1 MFYPRFTKVVIN
13 HFMSQDQSIPR
24 RNKVDWHMAN
34 DDPILDTM
42 RSSSAIPKP
51 KYVHQTTKEKTV
63 QELKASSGK
72 RIKSAAKV
80 TKSGKKK
87 QPAQGLETLSEIALG
102 SGADEGTGVK
112 PGVPDVP
119 TYGSD
124 DEQISWK
131 SSEEEDDDEV
141 AVNDDDD
148 DNDDDN
154 DNVDNQDDEGKEY
167 NDEEDK

>member
-1 MFYPRFTKVVIN
+1 MKESEHLRLTMLLLLERRFQNRSMYVEL
-13 HFMSQDQSIPR
+13 PR
-24 RNKVDWHMAN
+24 RRLNKHLKLLSVKESN
-34 DDPILDTM
+34 LLL
-42 RSSSAIPKP
+42 SS
-51 KYVHQTTKEKTV
+51 H
-63 QELKASSGK
+63 AS
-72 RIKSAAKV
+72 
-80 TKSGKKK
+80 
-87 QPAQGLETLSEIALG
+87 G

-124 DEQISWK
+124 DEKISWK
-131 SSEEEDDDEV
+131 SSEEEDDNEV
-141 AVNDDDD
+141 AMNDDDD

>member
-1 MFYPRFTKVVIN
+1 MKESEHLRLTKLLLLERRFQN
-13 HFMSQDQSIPR
+13 QSMYVELRGR
-24 RNKVDWHMAN
+24 R
-34 DDPILDTM
+34 
-42 RSSSAIPKP
+42 
-51 KYVHQTTKEKTV
+51 TV
-63 QELKASSGK
+63 QAPKASSGK

-87 QPAQGLETLSEIALG
+87 QPTQGLETLSEIALG
-102 SGADEGTGVK
+102 SGADEGNGVK
-112 PGVPDVP
+112 PGVSDVP

-154 DNVDNQDDEGKEY
+154 DNVDNQDDKGKEY